1 MSKEIKY
8 KTLKEIVDNTDFQ
21 IHEALIPDMHITWY
35 ARRQSAGLG
44 ISVAFIHDGKKTSG
58 GIGNIFGD
66 RYTTLDIGPI
76 MMLLSRLLFDSA
88 QQRWESFN
96 YNTWKDIPCRVVTT
110 SRGWTSTIAIGHP
123 VKDYFLLIAD
133 MFGLKAGDTLPDFT
147 LDLP

>member
-1 MSKEIKY
+1 MSKEVKY

-21 IHEALIPDMHITWY
+21 IHEALIPNIHITWY
-35 ARRQSAGLG
+35 AKRRNVDLG
-44 ISVAFIHDGKKTSG
+44 IPVAFTHNGKKTSG

-76 MMLLSRLLFDSA
+76 MMLLSRLLFNSE
-88 QQRWESFN
+88 QCYESFN

-110 SRGWTSTIAIGHP
+110 SKGWNQTIAIGHP

-133 MFGLKAGDTLPDFT
+133 IFGLKAGDTLPDFT